1 MWTGGGLWI
10 LFFLMQ
16 MVSQVDDDFELLES
30 INPLTLFDY
39 YGLAASDASAAWG
52 AAALAV
58 SAVALFTAAVTV
70 FTRRDL
76 SV

>member
-1 MWTGGGLWI
+1 MARI
-10 LFFLMQ
+10 
-16 MVSQVDDDFELLES
+16 SDFEVRHGASLF
-30 INPLTLFDY
+30 TLFDY